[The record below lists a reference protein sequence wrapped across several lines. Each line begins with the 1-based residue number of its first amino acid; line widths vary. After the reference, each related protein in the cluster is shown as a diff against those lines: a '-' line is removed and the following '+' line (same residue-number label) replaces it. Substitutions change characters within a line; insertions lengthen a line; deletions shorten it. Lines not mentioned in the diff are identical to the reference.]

1 MNRATKNAWFSVLA
15 AAHRPRATLV
25 CFPYGGGNAAAFRA
39 WARHTP
45 ADVQLLGVELP
56 GRGVRFGEPTLTRVA
71 DVIDGLLEQSD
82 FLAQQG
88 DLILFGHSLGAL
100 LAFEF
105 ARALE
110 HGGAVAPAHL
120 VASGRGAPHLP
131 RREAPVH
138 GLPDAQFLAQV
149 RRFEGL
155 PDAVL
160 QHAEL
165 LEIFLPILRAD
176 FTLSETYECVPGAPL
191 DCDLTV
197 LGGTRDPMVDVATLA
212 PWREHARGH
221 FACRTFDG
229 GHFFLNDHAA
239 QIVALA
245 LRNESAVT
253 SIPALRDAHGSPN
266 LTCTS

>member
-1 MNRATKNAWFSVLA
+1 MNHAPKNAWFSVLA
-15 AAHRPRATLV
+15 GVHRPRATLI
-25 CFPYGGGNAAAFRA
+25 CFAYGGGNAAAFRA
-39 WARHTP
+39 WARHAP
-45 ADVQLLGVELP
+45 ADVQILGVELP
-56 GRGVRFGEPTLTRVA
+56 GRGVRFGAAPLTRVA
-71 DVIDGLLEQSD
+71 DVIDALLAQRD

-88 DLILFGHSLGAL
+88 QLILFGHSLGAL

-105 ARALE
+105 ARALQRT
-110 HGGAVAPAHL
+110 GALAPVHL
-120 VASGRGAPHLP
+120 VASGRGAPHLA

-138 GLPDAQFLAQV
+138 ALPDAQFLAQV

-176 FTLSETYECVPGAPL
+176 FALSETYECMPGAPL

-212 PWREHARGH
+212 PWREHTRGR
-221 FACRTFDG
+221 FACRMFDG

-245 LRNESAVT
+245 LRDEHAIVT
-253 SIPALRDAHGSPN
+253 APALPAAHESPN